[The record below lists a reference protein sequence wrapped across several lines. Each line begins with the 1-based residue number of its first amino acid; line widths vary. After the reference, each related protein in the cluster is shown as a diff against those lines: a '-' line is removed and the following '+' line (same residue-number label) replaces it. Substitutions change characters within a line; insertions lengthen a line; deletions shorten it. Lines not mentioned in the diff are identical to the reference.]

1 MARLRPYLV
10 RATYDWLVDH
20 NLTPYF
26 LVDAEQDGVEV
37 PWEYVEDGKIVLN
50 AAPIAIRNLQL
61 ENDFVGFEASFSG
74 KTWQIFFPVEATLAL
89 YARETGQGIYARE
102 EGLGMLVNEGEAD
115 ELDPLPPEDG
125 HKTEKPAT
133 ESTDKDKNKKGRG
146 KGGLKLVK

>member
-10 RATYDWLVDH
+10 RSAYEWLVEHD
-20 NLTPYF
+20 LTPYF
-26 LVDAEQDGVEV
+26 LVDAEIEGVEI
-37 PWEYVEDGKIVLN
+37 PWEYVEEGKIVLN

-74 KTWQIFFPVEATLAL
+74 QTWQIFFPVEALLAV

-115 ELDPLPPEDG
+115 ELDPKPPEDQS
-125 HKTEKPAT
+125 KQ
-133 ESTDKDKNKKGRG
+133 ESGAKETPKAKKGKG
-146 KGGLKLVK
+146 KGSLKLVK